1 MPSARENRG
10 KSRSGPAPV
19 AHLQARDLGAPSRVC
34 NTSAA
39 LANAARSRFEKT
51 RDVIPLIGTL
61 DQRTKEIGRK
71 VARGRHPFV
80 AVDTSY
86 IEVLR
91 DLLEPS
97 NSDSLTKP
105 RFEHPDVAA
114 RPDSQS
120 VREILLR
127 ESAVHPRMP
136 NEAPYL
142 LRRTLRRHRHRQPFP
157 AQRRAIGVSSQIWL
171 VQAVPNSRMETED
184 PPPFRK
190 SEQPRQPCE
199 PSTNGD

>member
-1 MPSARENRG
+1 MRG
-10 KSRSGPAPV
+10 SPPLRV
-19 AHLQARDLGAPSRVC
+19 HEGA
-34 NTSAA
+34 SAA
-39 LANAARSRFEKT
+39 LAHAARSRFEKT
-51 RDVIPLIGTL
+51 RNVVPLIGAL
-61 DQRTKEIGRK
+61 DQRAQETRRK
-71 VARGRHPFV
+71 VARGRHPTITV
-80 AVDTSY
+80 NTSN

-97 NSDSLTKP
+97 NSDPLTKP

-157 AQRRAIGVSSQIWL
+157 ATPCDRRSEPNLARPGGPKLKDGNRRLAAIQEIRTAASTLRALYERRLTAMGSREL
-171 VQAVPNSRMETED
+171 VR
-184 PPPFRK
+184 
-190 SEQPRQPCE
+190 
-199 PSTNGD
+199 